1 MDKQESTDKVSGQ
14 ASNAGEGRACPTGY
28 ATKER
33 AMKRETGTAIYFW
46 VMLIAG
52 VLLGLVGKSVEGTV
66 MTAAAG
72 IVAVLNL
79 IARDYFDGA

>member
-1 MDKQESTDKVSGQ
+1 
-14 ASNAGEGRACPTGY
+14 
-28 ATKER
+28 
-33 AMKRETGTAIYFW
+33 MKRETGTSFYFW
-46 VMLIAG
+46 VMVIAG
-52 VLLGLVGKSVEGTV
+52 LLLGWQGKSVEGTV